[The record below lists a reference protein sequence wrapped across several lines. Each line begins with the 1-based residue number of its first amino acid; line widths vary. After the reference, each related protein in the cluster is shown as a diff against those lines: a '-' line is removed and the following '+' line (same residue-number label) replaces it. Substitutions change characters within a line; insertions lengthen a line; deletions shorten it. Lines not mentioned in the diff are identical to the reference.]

1 LGDLTLIVIGDG
13 TVGSGVVERV
23 RALTGVVMP
32 ADGTLLIG
40 NPALTPDVGN
50 AAGSGGA
57 NVNSDWLENS
67 DNLTFFLVRGW
78 TGAINADLD
87 TNDDGTLD
95 STPWVEIID
104 GVALVES
111 ATTPPSGTEYAYGAN
126 RIGPD
131 GVNVPGHVWRCQDT
145 GCWNIGLFEPTANQT
160 AGNETPGLDNVECDE
175 GTCVGDFNADGVRD
189 GADLGAL
196 LAGWGTSSGDTNDD
210 GITDGADLGAFLAI
224 FGLPCE

>member
-1 LGDLTLIVIGDG
+1 
-13 TVGSGVVERV
+13 
-23 RALTGVVMP
+23 
-32 ADGTLLIG
+32 
-40 NPALTPDVGN
+40 
-50 AAGSGGA
+50 
-57 NVNSDWLENS
+57 
-67 DNLTFFLVRGW
+67 
-78 TGAINADLD
+78 
-87 TNDDGTLD
+87 
-95 STPWVEIID
+95 
-104 GVALVES
+104 
-111 ATTPPSGTEYAYGAN
+111 
-126 RIGPD
+126 
-131 GVNVPGHVWRCQDT
+131 VNVPGHVWRCQDT